1 MESKPRR
8 SASAIVASIPG
19 GGPGGREGQ
28 YPVLR
33 PSFSSRAMARAS
45 HTPSGAAGAAR
56 AASAHHRRQ
65 QLPLALR
72 RQPSRAVLRAP
83 VADGRG
89 SAVAQ
94 PGPRVGHGLGHRP
107 AAQPGRLGPLG
118 AHRPRPRTG
127 RRRDPQRQLVPRL
140 HGARHQDVVGHPVQ
154 AGAAA
159 GRLHRRLEHLA
170 HRRAPRWRSAVEG
183 ARDALLG
190 EIEHPRREVAGVDE
204 LDRAVRV
211 ARRHDVAAGR
221 DAPNPPGQAEDVV
234 VRAADEPGAHAGHP
248 PGHGGLGD
256 ALALG
261 LQRAVVV
268 ALGPH
273 RTVLVDRLGGPG
285 GVGVAAR
292 DEDEMPEVQRTRAR
306 DVGGLVAARV
316 DGGVPGATLQGSEVA
331 GAVAQD
337 VLGLCEQVGAVAAAV
352 KERDLVAAAQGLGG
366 HVAAEED
373 GAAEDEQAH
382 DVQPISCTCSRTRG
396 RGSTLEGTM
405 RRRRRPD
412 LIRPDRG
419 LQARMVL
426 AAVTTPLVVLASAA
440 ALVALAPLKLVGA
453 FGVAA
458 AIGIAGTVAERR
470 NRPPAAPVSP
480 AQAPELHA
488 IVDRLCVLADVPK
501 PEIVIEPE
509 AQPNSWLVG
518 LSRDRARLHVTRG
531 LLDLLTPPELEAVV
545 GHELA
550 HLVNRDAA
558 VMTAVGGPGAVL
570 LAGGKRM
577 LRGGWW
583 FAMMGGAVAA
593 VVGRVSLF
601 GTQVL
606 SRDRELAA
614 DAGSAALTGRP
625 AALASAL
632 RRISGQLRLIPDED
646 LRVAA
651 CRDVF
656 HLLPVSDEGSGWG
669 GRLSATHPPLERRI
683 ARLEKMERAMQSAR
697 LGRSAQ

>member
-1 MESKPRR
+1 
-8 SASAIVASIPG
+8 
-19 GGPGGREGQ
+19 
-28 YPVLR
+28 
-33 PSFSSRAMARAS
+33 
-45 HTPSGAAGAAR
+45 
-56 AASAHHRRQ
+56 
-65 QLPLALR
+65 
-72 RQPSRAVLRAP
+72 
-83 VADGRG
+83 
-89 SAVAQ
+89 
-94 PGPRVGHGLGHRP
+94 
-107 AAQPGRLGPLG
+107 
-118 AHRPRPRTG
+118 
-127 RRRDPQRQLVPRL
+127 
-140 HGARHQDVVGHPVQ
+140 
-154 AGAAA
+154 
-159 GRLHRRLEHLA
+159 
-170 HRRAPRWRSAVEG
+170 
-183 ARDALLG
+183 
-190 EIEHPRREVAGVDE
+190 
-204 LDRAVRV
+204 
-211 ARRHDVAAGR
+211 
-221 DAPNPPGQAEDVV
+221 
-234 VRAADEPGAHAGHP
+234 
-248 PGHGGLGD
+248 
-256 ALALG
+256 
-261 LQRAVVV
+261 
-268 ALGPH
+268 
-273 RTVLVDRLGGPG
+273 
-285 GVGVAAR
+285 
-292 DEDEMPEVQRTRAR
+292 
-306 DVGGLVAARV
+306 
-316 DGGVPGATLQGSEVA
+316 
-331 GAVAQD
+331 
-337 VLGLCEQVGAVAAAV
+337 
-352 KERDLVAAAQGLGG
+352 
-366 HVAAEED
+366 
-373 GAAEDEQAH
+373 
-382 DVQPISCTCSRTRG
+382 
-396 RGSTLEGTM
+396 
-405 RRRRRPD
+405 
-412 LIRPDRG
+412 
-419 LQARMVL
+419 MVL

-480 AQAPELHA
+480 AQAPEVHA

-531 LLDLLTPPELEAVV
+531 LLDLLTPTELEAVV

-656 HLLPVSDEGSGWG
+656 HLLAVEQEGEGWA
-669 GRLSATHPPLERRI
+669 GRLGATHPPLERRI
-683 ARLEKMERAMQSAR
+683 ERLERMERALQSAR
-697 LGRSAQ
+697 LARPPE